1 MTTICV
7 VCLRTEGYPGDTSAP
22 EPDLCSAECRADW
35 ETSLHIEVDP
45 DAQCGTVAGTNGGTG
60 VYIPPCP
67 AALLRQEAAWRMAL
81 GTGVVR
87 VGDLAVYYPDVTR
100 ETLRKDLV
108 HLAQQGHLQAHGENK
123 GRWYGPVRRDSM
135 ERRDV
140 LEQRGVEAVP
150 SG

>member
-1 MTTICV
+1 MRLINWLDEQIG
-7 VCLRTEGYPGDTSAP
+7 LRVYTWLDMRYY
-22 EPDLCSAECRADW
+22 
-35 ETSLHIEVDP
+35 
-45 DAQCGTVAGTNGGTG
+45 GTG
-60 VYIPPCP
+60 PETQVGDYIPPCP

-87 VGDLAVYYPDVTR
+87 VGDLAEYFPNVTR

-108 HLAQQGHLQAHGENK
+108 HLAMQGHLQAYGENK

-150 SG
+150 GG